1 MKELIDNF
9 FKKIGSILNQ
19 VLSSGF
25 LEIQN
30 FDKHKKSFIVFWII
44 FSFSLFTFIWAA
56 FAKLDTVIRAEG
68 FVIPTSNVHMVQN
81 LYTERL
87 TGINIELGDKVKK
100 GDILFIFD
108 NQQALADYDALKR
121 DVEDRTK
128 KVKILEDLVKSG
140 AAAEMNLID
149 ERIMLNDSLKRF
161 ISSEIRLENTS
172 IQSPVDGVISQVHA
186 NNVGQVLQSASP
198 LAEIVPIDDKLR
210 IEVNIQL
217 KDIAD
222 VKEGMLSKIS
232 FTAYD
237 MAIWGQ
243 VDGVVKT
250 VSASTKITGTAD
262 EVPYYPAI
270 IEVDVDEIKKV
281 NNMEI
286 LTGMQASASIIGNKR
301 TVLSY
306 ITNPISK
313 LSKRALRE

>member
-1 MKELIDNF
+1 MIKFIKQIFQKSIFWMKKLI
-9 FKKIGSILNQ
+9 G
-19 VLSSGF
+19 SGF

-30 FDKHKKSFIVFWII
+30 FNKYKKSFIMFWTIS
-44 FSFSLFTFIWAA
+44 FFSLFFFVWAA
-56 FAKLDTVIRAEG
+56 IAELDTVIRADG
-68 FVIPTSNVHMVQN
+68 FVIPTSKVHMVQN

-87 TGINIELGDKVKK
+87 TKINIELGDKVKK
-100 GDILFIFD
+100 EEILFVFD
-108 NQQALADYDALKR
+108 NQQAMTEYNSLKR
-121 DVEDRTK
+121 EVEDREK
-128 KVKILEDLVKSG
+128 KVAILSNLVNEG
-140 AAAEMNLID
+140 AAAEMTLID
-149 ERIMLNDSLKRF
+149 QSLLLNDAQKRF
-161 ISSEIRLENTS
+161 KSSQIRLENTS
-172 IQSPVDGVISQVHA
+172 IVSPVDGVISQIHA
-186 NNVGQVLQSASP
+186 NNVGQVMDSGSP
-198 LAEIVPIDDKLR
+198 LAEIVPVGDKLR

-243 VDGVVKT
+243 VDGKVKT
-250 VSASTKITGTAD
+250 VSASTRIGQN

-270 IEVDVDEIKKV
+270 IEVDAEEIKNA
-281 NNMEI
+281 NNIEI
-286 LTGMQASASIIGNKR
+286 LTGMQANASIIGKKR

>member
-1 MKELIDNF
+1 MIKLIKQLFQKFIFWMN
-9 FKKIGSILNQ
+9 KLIG
-19 VLSSGF
+19 SGF

-30 FDKHKKSFIVFWII
+30 FNKYKKSFIMFWTISFFSVF
-44 FSFSLFTFIWAA
+44 FFVWAA
-56 FAKLDTVIRAEG
+56 IAELDTVIRADG
-68 FVIPTSNVHMVQN
+68 FVIPTSKVHMVQN

-87 TGINIELGDKVKK
+87 TKINIELGDKVKK
-100 GDILFIFD
+100 EEILFVFD
-108 NQQALADYDALKR
+108 NQQAMTEYNSLKR
-121 DVEDRTK
+121 EVEDREK
-128 KVKILEDLVKSG
+128 KVAILSNLVNEG
-140 AAAEMNLID
+140 AAAEMTLID
-149 ERIMLNDSLKRF
+149 QSLLLNDAQKRF
-161 ISSEIRLENTS
+161 KSSQIRLENTS
-172 IQSPVDGVISQVHA
+172 IVSPVDGVISQIHA
-186 NNVGQVLQSASP
+186 NNVGQVMDSGSP
-198 LAEIVPIDDKLR
+198 LAEIVPVGDKLR

-243 VDGVVKT
+243 VDGKVKT
-250 VSASTKITGTAD
+250 VSASTRIGQN

-270 IEVDVDEIKKV
+270 IEVDAEEIKNA
-281 NNMEI
+281 NNIEI
-286 LTGMQASASIIGNKR
+286 LTGMQANASIIGKKR

>member
-1 MKELIDNF
+1 MIKFIKQIFQKSIFWMKKLI
-9 FKKIGSILNQ
+9 G
-19 VLSSGF
+19 SGF

-30 FDKHKKSFIVFWII
+30 FNKYKKSFIMFWTISFFSVF
-44 FSFSLFTFIWAA
+44 FFVWAA
-56 FAKLDTVIRAEG
+56 VAELDTVIRADG
-68 FVIPTSNVHMVQN
+68 FVIPTSKVHMVQN

-87 TGINIELGDKVKK
+87 TKINIELGDKVKK
-100 GDILFIFD
+100 EEILFVFD
-108 NQQALADYDALKR
+108 NQQAMTEYNSLKR
-121 DVEDRTK
+121 EVEDREK
-128 KVKILEDLVKSG
+128 KVAILSNLVNEG
-140 AAAEMNLID
+140 AAAEMTLID
-149 ERIMLNDSLKRF
+149 QSLLLNDAQKRF
-161 ISSEIRLENTS
+161 KSSQIRLENTS
-172 IQSPVDGVISQVHA
+172 IVSPVDGVISQIHA
-186 NNVGQVLQSASP
+186 NNVGQVMDSGSP
-198 LAEIVPIDDKLR
+198 LAEIVPVGDKLR

-243 VDGVVKT
+243 VDGKVKT
-250 VSASTKITGTAD
+250 VSASTRIGQN

-270 IEVDVDEIKKV
+270 IEVDAEEIKNA
-281 NNMEI
+281 NNIEI
-286 LTGMQASASIIGNKR
+286 LTGMQANASIIGKKR